1 MARVFLQ
8 CAPQDDCV
16 EVAASASGPILYRES
31 DHPGGVAQAT
41 GHAWTAFLRAV
52 KSSAYE

>member
-1 MARVFLQ
+1 MQ